1 MELTITVPESW
12 ADVKLGKYK
21 EFMRAIKPYKG
32 LENETDI
39 MYEKAMNFFCDID
52 SETIAKLPMEN
63 YNGIM
68 TELINMFTQS
78 EQLPLA
84 KRFTVGSTVFGFIP
98 SLDDMSYGEYLDL
111 TTYFK
116 DMWPNMATIMSI
128 LYRPITEDHNDTYK
142 IKQYAGSDEDVE
154 MLFEKTMTMDI
165 VFGAISFFLSLRSD
179 LATAMVTYS
188 TKNLMTIAAKN
199 SLIQGALEESGVDIS
214 QLQSL
219 LTTISQSSTKLQN

>member
-21 EFMRAIKPYKG
+21 SFMKAIKPYKG
-32 LENETDI
+32 VEDETEV

-52 SETIAKLPMEN
+52 SQTIAKLPIEN

-84 KRFTVGSTVFGFIP
+84 KRFTIGSTVFGFIP

-116 DMWPNMATIMSI
+116 DMWPNMGTIMSI
-128 LYRPITEDHNDTYK
+128 LYRPITEDHGSTYK
-142 IKQYAGSDEDVE
+142 IKQYTGTDEDME
-154 MLFEKTMTMDI
+154 TLFDKAMTMDI
-165 VFGAISFFLSLRSD
+165 VFGAISFFLSLRNE

-199 SLIQGALEESGVDIS
+199 SLIQEALEKSGADMS

-219 LTTISQSSTKLQN
+219 LTTISQSSTKSQS

>member
-21 EFMRAIKPYKG
+21 SFMKAIKPYKG
-32 LENETDI
+32 VEDETEV

-52 SETIAKLPMEN
+52 SQTIAKLPIEN

-84 KRFTVGSTVFGFIP
+84 KRFTIGSTVFGFIP

-116 DMWPNMATIMSI
+116 DMWPNMGTIMSI
-128 LYRPITEDHNDTYK
+128 LYRPITEDHGSTYK
-142 IKQYAGSDEDVE
+142 IKQYTGTDEDME
-154 MLFEKTMTMDI
+154 TLFDKAMTMDI
-165 VFGAISFFLSLRSD
+165 VFGAISFFLCLRNE

-199 SLIQGALEESGVDIS
+199 SLIREALEKSGADMS

-219 LTTISQSSTKLQN
+219 LTTISQSSTKSQS

>member
-1 MELTITVPESW
+1 MELTITVPETW

-21 EFMRAIKPYKG
+21 SFMKAIKPYKG
-32 LENETDI
+32 VEDETEV

-52 SETIAKLPMEN
+52 SQTIAKLPIEN

-78 EQLPLA
+78 EQLPLV
-84 KRFTVGSTVFGFIP
+84 KKFTIGSTVFGFIP

-128 LYRPITEDHNDTYK
+128 LYRPISEDHGSTYK
-142 IKQYAGSDEDVE
+142 IKQYTGTDEDME
-154 MLFEKTMTMDI
+154 TLFDKAMTMDI

-188 TKNLMTIAAKN
+188 TKNLMMIAAKN
-199 SLIQGALEESGVDIS
+199 SLIQEALEKSGADMS

-219 LTTISQSSTKLQN
+219 LTTISQSSTKSQS